1 MKEIER
7 CKDSWGQYVIYVS
20 KCNKYEYEKQD
31 LHNIKKRK
39 NVWYNVFSRKLFII
53 IIWVID
59 TIKYLVEGLSI

>member
-31 LHNIKKRK
+31 LHNIKNGRM
-39 NVWYNVFSRKLFII
+39 YDIM
-53 IIWVID
+53 
-59 TIKYLVEGLSI
+59 YLVENYL